1 MMGVISELASHHDRE
16 NFDCGVPV
24 LNQFLQRLARQQAA
38 KNFNRTYV
46 ATASESPQILGYY
59 VISSGSMDFQN
70 WSKNVTL
77 PRYPVPI
84 ARIGRLA
91 VATAAQGQG
100 MGAGLLRHAMG
111 LSAELATKIGLHAV
125 VVDAK
130 DEQAARFYARHGFVG
145 LPDTPLTMV
154 ITTAHIQRALAPR
167 VTAL

>member
-1 MMGVISELASHHDRE
+1 MTVVISELARHHDRE

-46 ATASESPQILGYY
+46 AAKPESSQILGYY
-59 VISSGSMDFQN
+59 VISSGSVDFQN
-70 WSKNVTL
+70 WPQNVTL

-91 VATAAQGQG
+91 VATAAQGSG
-100 MGAGLLRHAMG
+100 LGTRLLRHAMS
-111 LSAELATKIGLHAV
+111 LSAELASKIGLYAV

-130 DEQAARFYARHGFVG
+130 DDQAAGFYARHGLVG
-145 LPDTPLTMV
+145 LSASPLTMV
-154 ITTAHIQRALAPR
+154 ITTAHIQQALMDPA
-167 VTAL
+167 VAG